1 MYVVHQIS
9 RDHDVIGV
17 SQADEINNRRADK
30 NRNGDHREVLRYGS
44 KILGDRFL
52 LRVKWRY
59 LQRGTW
65 YSQPPSIAA
74 SP

>member
-44 KILGDRFL
+44 KILGD
-52 LRVKWRY
+52 
-59 LQRGTW
+59 
-65 YSQPPSIAA
+65 
-74 SP
+74 